1 MALTW
6 QSVSP
11 SNPAGI
17 LQASN
22 MAGASI
28 AKGLD
33 ILGSSIQ
40 EGAKNKQDAE
50 TGKLLLM
57 LDNAKDRNER
67 QTILDNADKSYIDQD
82 VIAKDNQQFEAR
94 EQQKA
99 DVLFSQNLQT
109 DAAEEQKAQNVF
121 ERQQLLDQAKRDIL
135 AKKTTADY
143 QAETLKNSRSEQ
155 QLAKLH
161 RIEDLR
167 LEAKK
172 YDAELLRKKDQDRR
186 EISKLG
192 MLEKEHAIKLEKD
205 KKDKEKIK
213 QGEILATEAVP
224 KLRDANTVDSLV
236 NLRKDY
242 RDARLK
248 QIPGAQGIMDAIDV
262 KIAKI
267 IDLPSVYGGDI
278 TMAIEGKT
286 QAEKVR
292 SHSNNLQ
299 RTVGRLKTIL
309 PASSSAELQ
318 TIAENILRRSS
329 PEYRDAM
336 GTLEITSKEFNDN
349 YLLNFRG
356 DLRTFTYDDDGLTNA
371 DITELRNRFI
381 TGEGI
386 QITPENAEAIET
398 ITGILDSRYKHNF
411 NKTPLG
417 TLLSSVD
424 PDMLK
429 ANMEIASVA
438 GEVDGVINKERVKEK
453 HNANVQNLINELRSV
468 GDYADK
474 LTNDEMKKKVTE
486 ELLRDPAYANIVSK
500 AGISYIDDMKRDKSQ
515 AIMRFNTKIGRAK
528 TAKDF
533 SGIIDF
539 AITNGI
545 LDETTKSMFTDKI
558 SEIALKDKGIT
569 NTQISIDPATFTYE
583 GWEAW
588 ERAAR
593 SNIKDQYERIPES
606 TVDKMINSIVDN
618 PVNKP
623 LKVAIKSY
631 EDLQAYKANLQ
642 TKMNELTTAQ
652 KLSDAQFSLKFKDSP
667 VRTLTDHIFS
677 APNRKMVLESLQS
690 AEQTEDLQDTI
701 TNAWKVTNFVYKTL
715 KEEYPNDTHEQLGKK
730 AKRVLDTVVPENE
743 VFGKEFTISEFTS
756 SDIDLSKEQVLR
768 ASKES
773 VLFE

>member
-67 QTILDNADKSYIDQD
+67 QTILDNADKSYIDQN
-82 VIAKDNQQFEAR
+82 VIAKENQQFEAR
-94 EQQKA
+94 EQQKE
-99 DVLFSQNLQT
+99 LEKFNRTMQEQ
-109 DAAEEQKAQNVF
+109 AAE
-121 ERQQLLDQAKRDIL
+121 RDIL
-135 AKKTTADY
+135 AKKTTADF
-143 QAETLKNSRSEQ
+143 QAETLKNQRREQ

-161 RIEDLR
+161 RIEDLK

-172 YDAELLRKKDQDRR
+172 YETELLRKKAQDRR
-186 EISKLG
+186 EISQFS
-192 MLEKEHAIKLEKD
+192 MLEKEHAIKLDKD
-205 KKDKEKIK
+205 KKEKEKIK
-213 QGEILATEAVP
+213 QGETLATEAVP

-356 DLRTFTYDDDGLTNA
+356 DLRTLTDDEDGLTNA
-371 DITELRNRFI
+371 DIVDLRERF
-381 TGEGI
+381 TGNKI
-386 QITPENAEAIET
+386 PITPENAEAIET

-453 HNANVQNLINELRSV
+453 HNANVQNLINELRSI

-593 SNIKDQYERIPES
+593 SDIKDQYERIPES

-642 TKMNELTTAQ
+642 TKMDELTTAQ
-652 KLSDAQFSLKFKDSP
+652 KISDAQFNIQFEEAP
-667 VRTLTDHIFS
+667 IETLTNHVLS
-677 APNRKMVLESLQS
+677 APTRKLVLDSL
-690 AEQTEDLQDTI
+690 AKYDDPADLQDTI
-701 TNAWKVTNFVYKTL
+701 SNAWKLTNFVYKTV
-715 KEEYPNDTHEQLGKK
+715 KKAYPKDTAKQLGRKS
-730 AKRVLDTVVPENE
+730 KRVLDTIVPENE
-743 VFGKEFTISEFTS
+743 LFGEEFTVDDFPSEE
-756 SDIDLSKEQVLR
+756 DIKR

-773 VLFE
+773 VLFTQ

>member
-67 QTILDNADKSYIDQD
+67 QTILDNADKSYIDQN
-82 VIAKDNQQFEAR
+82 VIAKENQQFEAR
-94 EQQKA
+94 EQQKE
-99 DVLFSQNLQT
+99 LEKFNRTMQEQ
-109 DAAEEQKAQNVF
+109 AAE
-121 ERQQLLDQAKRDIL
+121 RDIL

-143 QAETLKNSRSEQ
+143 QAETLKNQRSEQ

-192 MLEKEHAIKLEKD
+192 MLEKDEKD
-205 KKDKEKIK
+205 RKFIEE
-213 QGEILATEAVP
+213 GEILAREAIP
-224 KLRDANTVDSLV
+224 RLRDANDVNALV

-248 QIPGAQGIMDAIDV
+248 RIPGAQGIMDAINV

-267 IDLPSVYGGDI
+267 IDLPSIHGDGI
-278 TMAIEGKT
+278 TMNIEGKT

-292 SHSNNLQ
+292 SHSSNLQ
-299 RTVGRLKTIL
+299 RTVSELKTIL
-309 PASSSAELQ
+309 PASTSVELQ
-318 TIAENILRRSS
+318 TIAEDILRRSS
-329 PEYRDAM
+329 PVYADEM
-336 GTLEITSKEFNDN
+336 SNLKIKPEEFNAN
-349 YLLNFRG
+349 YVLNFRG
-356 DLRTFTYDDDGLTNA
+356 DLRTLTDDEDGLTNA
-371 DITELRNRFI
+371 DIVDLRERF
-381 TGEGI
+381 TGNKI
-386 QITPENAEAIET
+386 PITPENAEAIET
-398 ITGILDSRYKHNF
+398 ITGILDTKYKENF
-411 NKTPLG
+411 NKTPLT
-417 TLLSSVD
+417 TLLSD
-424 PDMLK
+424 INPNELK

-438 GEVDGVINKERVKEK
+438 GEVDGVRDKQRIIAK
-453 HNANVQNLINELRSV
+453 HNANVQNLVNALRPIS
-468 GDYADK
+468 DYADK
-474 LTNDEMKKKVTE
+474 LTTDEMKKKVTE
-486 ELLRDPAYANIVSK
+486 ELLRDPAYADIVKK
-500 AGISYIDDMKRDKSQ
+500 AEIPYIKDMERNKNQ
-515 AIMRFNTKIGRAK
+515 ARMRFNNKIGKAE
-528 TAKDF
+528 TAEDF
-533 SGIIDF
+533 AGIIDY
-539 AITNGI
+539 AESEGI
-545 LDETTKSMFTDKI
+545 LDETTQSMFTSKI
-558 SEIALKDKGIT
+558 SDKALQDTDII
-569 NTQISIDPATFTYE
+569 NTQINIDPATFTYE
-583 GWEAW
+583 GWEAF
-588 ERAAR
+588 ERQAR
-593 SNIKDQYERIPES
+593 LRIKEKWERIPES
-606 TVDKMINSIVDN
+606 TVNKMINSIVDN

-642 TKMNELTTAQ
+642 AEMNILTTAQ
-652 KLSDAQFSLKFKDSP
+652 KISDAKFNIQFKEAPVQTLTSHILSAPTRKIVIESLK
-667 VRTLTDHIFS
+667 
-677 APNRKMVLESLQS
+677 S

-701 TNAWKVTNFVYKTL
+701 SNAWEVTNFVYETL
-715 KEEYPNDTHEQLGKK
+715 KEKYPKETPEKLGKRSK
-730 AKRVLDTVVPENE
+730 RALDFLVAKNE
-743 VFGKEFTISEFTS
+743 TFGKEFTITDWKGDHNLKKE
-756 SDIDLSKEQVLR
+756 DIIR
-768 ASKES
+768 ASKEIN
-773 VLFE
+773 LFQ

>member
-6 QSVSP
+6 QNVSP

-17 LQASN
+17 IQAGT
-22 MAGASI
+22 MAGAQV

-33 ILGSSIQ
+33 TLGSSMQ
-40 EGAKNKQDAE
+40 EGAKNYTDAE

-67 QTILDNADKSYIDQD
+67 PAILDNADKSYIDQN
-82 VIAKDNQQFEAR
+82 VIAKENQQFEAR
-94 EQQKA
+94 EQQKE
-99 DVLFSQNLQT
+99 LEEFNRTMQK
-109 DAAEEQKAQNVF
+109 DAAA
-121 ERQQLLDQAKRDIL
+121 RDIL
-135 AKKTTADY
+135 AKKTTADF
-143 QAETLKNSRSEQ
+143 QAETLKNQRSEQ
-155 QLAKLH
+155 ALAKLH
-161 RIEDLR
+161 RIEDLK

-172 YDAELLRKKDQDRR
+172 YETELQRKKAQDRR
-186 EISKLG
+186 EISQLS
-192 MLEKEHAIKLEKD
+192 MLEKEHAIKLDKD
-205 KKDKEKIK
+205 KKEKEKIK
-213 QGEILATEAVP
+213 QGETLATEAVP

-453 HNANVQNLINELRSV
+453 HNANVQNLINELRSI

-593 SNIKDQYERIPES
+593 SDIKDQYERIPES

-642 TKMNELTTAQ
+642 AEMNILTTAQ
-652 KLSDAQFSLKFKDSP
+652 KISDAKFNIQFKEAPVQTLTSHILSAPTRKIVIESLK
-667 VRTLTDHIFS
+667 
-677 APNRKMVLESLQS
+677 S

-701 TNAWKVTNFVYKTL
+701 SNAWEVTNFVYETL
-715 KEEYPNDTHEQLGKK
+715 KEKYPKETPEKLGKRSK
-730 AKRVLDTVVPENE
+730 RALDFLVAKNE
-743 VFGKEFTISEFTS
+743 TFGKEFTITDWKGDHNLKKE
-756 SDIDLSKEQVLR
+756 DIIR
-768 ASKES
+768 ASKEIN
-773 VLFE
+773 LFQ